1 MSPPEFIATKP
12 FPAVRAPRI
21 PTSTQ
26 NQENQM
32 NEKLLVPA
40 VEAAKMLSM
49 GRSTFWNKVKLR
61 QVPQPVKIAGI
72 TRWRVSD
79 LRSFVDVSFDSGSTI
94 ARVVAT
100 ENRR

>member
-21 PTSTQ
+21 PTSIK
-26 NQENQM
+26 NQEIQM

-49 GRSTFWNKVKLR
+49 GRSTFWNKVKLK
-61 QVPQPVKIAGI
+61 QLPQPVKIAGI

-79 LRSFVDVSFDSGSTI
+79 LQSFVDVTSRTGSIESQIRT
-94 ARVVAT
+94 
-100 ENRR
+100 